1 MVLRKTSYRI
11 DEDLLGAF
19 RILCKEWGVTPSLVI
34 RQSIKAWVRQGS
46 LAPLFDEAQ
55 IAVIKSKRR
64 ISNDG
69 VNDERRAY

>member
-1 MVLRKTSYRI
+1 MALRKTSYRV

-46 LAPLFDEAQ
+46 LAPLFEGPRERKVNGADEL
-55 IAVIKSKRR
+55 
-64 ISNDG
+64 
-69 VNDERRAY
+69 